1 MILPYLLDVRC
12 YYINM
17 KDNLVSVIIP
27 VFNTGKS
34 CLKLIKKLESSTYKN
49 IEVICIDDGSK
60 DDSFEAISEYA
71 KSKKNIVIKKQRNA
85 GPSAARNTGLKYA
98 HGKWV
103 CFIDSDDL
111 VDKNF
116 LEELADASDDS
127 ALLVCTALLYNRLA
141 QNTSCADFMKP
152 IRERRK
158 HESIKEYVIYSMIRD
173 GRLYGV
179 INKIFRKD
187 IIVKNNIRFNEKM
200 NFAEDTKFVLDYI
213 DAAIKYYPSDCKI
226 KTIYKPLY
234 IYNFGTETSTVS
246 KSSLDWNNWKTSYK
260 NMREWTKDDLSFVMR
275 WRLVLIWCRWRA
287 SHALAVAR
295 STIAYEDK
303 IMYSSRFELFIANAL
318 ISIKR

>member
-1 MILPYLLDVRC
+1 MILPYLLYVRC

-17 KDNLVSVIIP
+17 KDDLVSVIIP

-34 CLKLIKKLESSTYKN
+34 CLRLIKRLEASSYKN
-49 IEVICIDDGSK
+49 IEIICVDDGSSN
-60 DDSFEAISEYA
+60 DSYKIISEYA
-71 KSKKNIVIKKQRNA
+71 MNKNNFVIKRQKNA

-116 LEELADASDDS
+116 LEELVDASDDN

-152 IRERRK
+152 IRDRKK
-158 HESIKEYVIYSMIRD
+158 HESIKEYVIYSMIHD

-179 INKIFRKD
+179 INKLFRKD
-187 IIVKNNIRFNEKM
+187 IIVKYNIRFNEKM

-260 NMREWTKDDLSFVMR
+260 NMREWARDDLSFVMR
-275 WRLVLIWCRWRA
+275 LRLALIWCRWRL

-318 ISIKR
+318 ISIKQ